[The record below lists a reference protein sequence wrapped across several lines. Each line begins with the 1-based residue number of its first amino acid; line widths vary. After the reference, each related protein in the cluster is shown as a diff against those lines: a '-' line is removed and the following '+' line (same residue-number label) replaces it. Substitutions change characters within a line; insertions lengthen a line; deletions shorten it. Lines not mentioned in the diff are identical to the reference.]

1 MRRRK
6 KTPMQGNLM
15 DTISSTDTVLI
26 LGVGNTLL
34 TDEGFGMRA
43 VAWLRDRYDWP
54 ANVTLQEGGT
64 QGLMLMTAIQECSV
78 LIVLDVVLG
87 GQEPGTIYLL
97 ENEDLRK
104 SLSFRD
110 SMHQT
115 DLVDTLATCELI
127 GCRPRTIA
135 FGLEP
140 YDFRTM
146 HPEISPQA
154 EARLPEF
161 CRKVVAE
168 LARRGLHATEKVAH

>member
-1 MRRRK
+1 
-6 KTPMQGNLM
+6 M
-15 DTISSTDTVLI
+15 DAISSTDTVLI

-43 VAWLRDRYDWP
+43 VAWLRDQYDWP

-168 LARRGLHATEKVAH
+168 LARRGLHATEKAAH

>member
-1 MRRRK
+1 
-6 KTPMQGNLM
+6 M
-15 DTISSTDTVLI
+15 DAIASTDAVLI

-43 VAWLRDRYDWP
+43 VAYLKERYSWP
-54 ANVTLQEGGT
+54 ANVDLQEGGT
-64 QGLMLMTAIQECSV
+64 QGLMLMPALQECSV

-87 GQEPGTIYLL
+87 GGEPGSVYLL

-115 DLVDTLATCELI
+115 DLVDTLATCELV
-127 GCRPRTIA
+127 GCRPKTVV
-135 FGLEP
+135 FGFEP
-140 YDFRTM
+140 FDFRTM

-154 EARLPEF
+154 EALLPKF
-161 CRKVVAE
+161 CRKVVEE
-168 LARRGLHATEKVAH
+168 LARHGLRAEARA

>member
-1 MRRRK
+1 
-6 KTPMQGNLM
+6 
-15 DTISSTDTVLI
+15 
-26 LGVGNTLL
+26 
-34 TDEGFGMRA
+34 
-43 VAWLRDRYDWP
+43 
-54 ANVTLQEGGT
+54 
-64 QGLMLMTAIQECSV
+64 
-78 LIVLDVVLG
+78 
-87 GQEPGTIYLL
+87 
-97 ENEDLRK
+97 
-104 SLSFRD
+104 
-110 SMHQT
+110 MHQT

-168 LARRGLHATEKVAH
+168 LARRGLHATEKAAH

>member
-1 MRRRK
+1 
-6 KTPMQGNLM
+6 M
-15 DTISSTDTVLI
+15 DAISSTDTVLI

-43 VAWLRDRYDWP
+43 VAWLRDHYTWP
-54 ANVTLQEGGT
+54 DNVELQEGGT
-64 QGLMLMTAIQECSV
+64 QGLMLMSAIQECSV

-87 GQEPGTIYLL
+87 GREPGTIYFL
-97 ENEDLRK
+97 ENDDLRK

-115 DLVDTLATCELI
+115 DLVDTLAACELI

-140 YDFRTM
+140 YDFHTM

-161 CRKVVAE
+161 CRKVVTE
-168 LARRGLHATEKVAH
+168 LARYGLQAVEK

>member
-1 MRRRK
+1 ME
-6 KTPMQGNLM
+6 
-15 DTISSTDTVLI
+15 TISSTDTVLI

-34 TDEGFGMRA
+34 TDVGFGMRA
-43 VAWLRDRYDWP
+43 VAWLRDQYDWP

-97 ENEDLRK
+97 ENDDLRK

-127 GCRPRTIA
+127 GCRPQTIA

-168 LARRGLHATEKVAH
+168 LARRGLHATEKATH

>member
-1 MRRRK
+1 
-6 KTPMQGNLM
+6 M
-15 DTISSTDTVLI
+15 DAISSTDTVLI

-43 VAWLRDRYDWP
+43 VACLRDQYDWP

-97 ENEDLRK
+97 ENDDLRK

-115 DLVDTLATCELI
+115 DLLDTLATCELA
-127 GCRPRTIA
+127 GHRPEALA
-135 FGLEP
+135 FGLQP
-140 YDFRTM
+140 FDYHSMTM
-146 HPEISPQA
+146 QLSPQA
-154 EARLPEF
+154 EAMLPTF
-161 CRKVVAE
+161 CRKVVDE
-168 LARRGLHATEKVAH
+168 LQRRGIRAVAHSGTEGDA